1 MRRTETLWL
10 VLVLLL
16 FAGMSLWLV
25 WRMSK
30 QQEMPPPCSTY
41 SAAPSGCL
49 ALYELLGELGF
60 EARRFGDTEYDYPK
74 GECVV
79 IVLEPVPDVAKMLFG
94 VLDAKALRLWLESGG
109 RLVLAGAPDDPT
121 ISVALHS
128 LIGDTDSQGPLKVP
142 PSLVAK
148 HEKRG
153 QAGSEVAL
161 WHTYRPGEVFRL
173 PSGRPALWRDV
184 GRIETASLLAPPGQA
199 GNGILYC
206 KGSPS
211 VGPAIPE
218 PLVAYQRIGDGEL
231 FWVLKPELF
240 TNGWINRADNHRL
253 ILAVLALAA
262 HGGPVYFDEH
272 VHGYQRER
280 SNAASLLLRTTGG
293 GLLIALGLGIVL
305 WFLGAAI
312 QPARAKPEGP
322 PQRRQAA
329 EMVLAQADLYRRA
342 GIRPQVAESLVD
354 GVRRAF
360 VIATHQAVF
369 PDNAVLGRALQT
381 AVERGVSGVEPL
393 LLYLRTRVVPTR
405 QADLLRLAQA
415 CDKAR
420 AWLQQGARG
429 IE

>member
-1 MRRTETLWL
+1 MRRSESVWL
-10 VLVLLL
+10 VLVLVL
-16 FAGMSLWLV
+16 FAGVSLWLV

-30 QQEMPPPCSTY
+30 QQETPPPCSTY

-79 IVLEPVPDVAKMLFG
+79 VVLEPAQDMAKMLFG
-94 VLDAKALRLWLESGG
+94 VLDAKALRLWIKGGG
-109 RLVLAGAPDDPT
+109 RFVLASAPDDPT
-121 ISVALHS
+121 LSVALHD
-128 LIGDTDSQGPLKVP
+128 LLGDTSSQGPSKVP

-148 HEKRG
+148 YEKRG

-161 WHTYRPGEVFRL
+161 WHTYRPGQVYRL
-173 PSGRPALWRDV
+173 PPDRPPLWRDV
-184 GRIETASLLAPPGQA
+184 GRIETASLLAPASQA
-199 GNGILYC
+199 GTGILYC
-206 KGSPS
+206 KGSTS
-211 VGPAIPE
+211 VGPATPE
-218 PLVAYQRIGDGEL
+218 PVVSYVRIGDGEL

-280 SNAASLLLRTTGG
+280 GNAASLLLRTTGG
-293 GLLIALGLGIVL
+293 GLLIALGLGIIL

-312 QPARAKPEGP
+312 QPARAKPEGA

-360 VIATHQAVF
+360 VVATHQAVF
-369 PDNAVLGRALQT
+369 PDNAVLGTALEE
-381 AVERGVSGVEPL
+381 AVARGVTGVEPL
-393 LLYLRTRVVPTR
+393 LLYLRTRAVPTR

-420 AWLQQGARG
+420 AWLQRGARG